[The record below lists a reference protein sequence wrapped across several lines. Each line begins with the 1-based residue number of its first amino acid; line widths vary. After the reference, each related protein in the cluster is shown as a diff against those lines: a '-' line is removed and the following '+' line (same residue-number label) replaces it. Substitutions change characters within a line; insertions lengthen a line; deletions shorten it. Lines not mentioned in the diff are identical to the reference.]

1 MFKVQIS
8 DETADSLFRDI
19 LVQDYKGLQKN
30 IDELLQK
37 QGLEAYEKVDLTN
50 DMRYVEAMRVLMEY
64 YLPYDQM
71 RKLLG
76 ETTDS
81 K

>member
-1 MFKVQIS
+1 MVKVEIC

-19 LVQDYKGLQKN
+19 LIQDYRSLQIS
-30 IDELLQK
+30 IDQLLQK
-37 QGLEAYEKVDLTN
+37 KGLAAYEEEDLRN

-71 RKLLG
+71 RKVLG
-76 ETTDS
+76 ETTDC
-81 K
+81 

>member
-1 MFKVQIS
+1 MFKVEIS
-8 DETADSLFRDI
+8 DETADSMFRDI
-19 LVQDYKGLQKN
+19 LIQDYRGLQN
-30 IDELLQK
+30 SIDELLQK
-37 QGLEAYEKVDLTN
+37 KGLEAYEEEDLRN

-71 RKLLG
+71 RKILG
-76 ETTDS
+76 ETATS